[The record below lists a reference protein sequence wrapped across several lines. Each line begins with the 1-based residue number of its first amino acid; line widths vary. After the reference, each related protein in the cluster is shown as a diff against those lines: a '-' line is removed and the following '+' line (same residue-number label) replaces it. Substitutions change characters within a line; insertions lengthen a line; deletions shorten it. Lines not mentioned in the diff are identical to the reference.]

1 MSALFDWIDTP
12 GLLGDV
18 LLLAFFA
25 AIYLVAARILITQK
39 QKRPEDH
46 PERYIDWL

>member
-12 GLLGDV
+12 GILGDV

-25 AIYLVAARILITQK
+25 AVYLVSAWFLMRQSSS
-39 QKRPEDH
+39 RRN
-46 PERYIDWL
+46 ERLD

>member
-25 AIYLVAARILITQK
+25 VVYLVSAWFLMRQNTSD
-39 QKRPEDH
+39 RN
-46 PERYIDWL
+46 ERLH